1 MSAPVTVKRF
11 AEQIGVS
18 EDRLLQQLYNAG
30 VLDKTI
36 DGDLDDADRTRL
48 LYYLRRKSTKIYNSF
63 GNWWYEDDVCRELTC
78 DTLINDCDNK
88 YNAGTSPS
96 ANGIAKPLRI
106 YRCPDHYY
114 SNSKRLTDMRETH
127 PITGQ
132 RKQNYKQSKAF
143 QLGGKRGEPD
153 WQDYLD
159 RTEIMWNEE
168 IKGHLLNT
176 VPAKE
181 CFNWVDSQKES
192 VIRLVTSP
200 VKSRD
205 KTQYDKLKELYNYTC
220 QVESCHET
228 EVEFAH
234 ILKHSLPNSV
244 DNPTNGWCICRNH
257 HKAYDSNRMIVE
269 VNGDFVRYDVHGNII
284 ERHGRIIYNDLHK
297 VNPMFITL
305 AREHHDREK

>member
-1 MSAPVTVKRF
+1 MMV
-11 AEQIGVS
+11 Q
-18 EDRLLQQLYNAG
+18 EDITAYCSGHHDMWACEE
-30 VLDKTI
+30 D
-36 DGDLDDADRTRL
+36 
-48 LYYLRRKSTKIYNSF
+48 YSTHQVPREKF
-63 GNWWYEDDVCRELTC
+63 GSSL
-78 DTLINDCDNK
+78 
-88 YNAGTSPS
+88 TSPT
-96 ANGIAKPLRI
+96 GLQP
-106 YRCPDHYY
+106 RC
-114 SNSKRLTDMRETH
+114 LLCTDMRNKIISMVEKYIPQRVRREH
-127 PITGQ
+127 PDRKEMHAFAVEVFKGKKIEQELKEFIQ
-132 RKQNYKQSKAF
+132 RKVK
-143 QLGGKRGEPD
+143 
-153 WQDYLD
+153 
-159 RTEIMWNEE
+159 NE
-168 IKGHLLNT
+168 LLST
-176 VPAKE
+176 APAKE
-181 CFNWVDSQKES
+181 YFDWVDSQKES

-200 VKSRD
+200 IKSRD

-269 VNGDFVRYDVHGNII
+269 MNGDFVRYDVHGNII